1 MQITG
6 TLSKKNKRNPII
18 RYLNTLPT
26 ELRLTILSV
35 IIGAIGGLSAVIF
48 RISIEVVFTITFVIP
63 YSYFKVPYWILLLII
78 PGIGGILVGLITQN
92 VSIETKGHGI
102 PEIIDAVSMK
112 RAQINFR
119 VPIAKMVAS
128 AITLGVGGSAGREGP
143 IAQISGG
150 FGSNLGKFFHLT
162 TDEKRD
168 LILSGVASGIS
179 ATFNTPLGGVLF
191 ALEVIRRDKKA
202 TPIIPLIVSSVVG
215 STIGIVF
222 LGKSPS
228 FKFPTNLSFNNVENI
243 PIFILLGLIIGVI
256 SVIWILS
263 FYFIEDI
270 FERVKFPNYVVA
282 GFGAFLV
289 GIIQLF
295 LLISNDYREIDFP
308 LLFWL
313 PLDKLGPDLG
323 IDAIHA
329 IDLAFGREM
338 QLDVAIVLLILSF
351 LATSITLGSGGSGG
365 IFTPTLFLGVM
376 VGTIF
381 GLVLEPFINV
391 DVAVLAV
398 LGMAAFFAG
407 SARAPFTAIIM
418 TAEMVGDYLLI
429 IPLMFVV
436 SSSWIISSILYKRD
450 IFIEKLFR
458 RGVQPQSQY
467 DIFQDI
473 QVDEIMQKK
482 VIGVHPKDRLERVIQ
497 LMNESGHT
505 GFPVT
510 DEISNELVGIIT
522 EHDVEHFLHSKQAAQ
537 GWAVSDVCTKH
548 VVSVLS
554 GCPLSTA
561 FKIMAGRDINR
572 LPVVS
577 IDHILIG
584 WITRSDIMRT
594 YLHIQQSQLHRDFEE
609 NLFESDFFTKKYMI
623 DVENNEE
630 FVNLR

>member
-6 TLSKKNKRNPII
+6 TISRKGKSNLII
-18 RYLNTLPT
+18 RYLNMLPS
-26 ELRLTILSV
+26 EVRLTIFAIL
-35 IIGAIGGLSAVIF
+35 IGVIGGLSAVTF
-48 RISIEVVFTITFVIP
+48 RLMIEIVFTITFVFP
-63 YSYFKVPYWILLLII
+63 YKYFNVPYWILLLII
-78 PGIGGILVGLITQN
+78 PALGGIMVGFITQN

-150 FGSNLGKFFHLT
+150 FGSNLGRFFHLT

-168 LILSGVASGIS
+168 LILSGVAAGIS

-202 TPIIPLIVSSVVG
+202 PPIIPLIISSVVG

-228 FKFPTNLSFNNVENI
+228 FKFPTNLSFQNVANI
-243 PIFILLGLIIGVI
+243 PIFIILGLIIGI
-256 SVIWILS
+256 FSVIWIRG
-263 FYFIEDI
+263 FYFIETNFDKI
-270 FERVKFPNYVVA
+270 KLPNYVVA
-282 GFGAFLV
+282 GVGAFLV
-289 GIIQLF
+289 GLIQLF
-295 LLISNDYREIDFP
+295 LLVSNDYREIDFP

-313 PLDKLGPDLG
+313 PLDRLGPDLG

-329 IDLAFGREM
+329 IDLAFDRQL

-351 LATSITLGSGGSGG
+351 FSTSITLGSGGSGG

-376 VGTIF
+376 VGTVF
-381 GLVLEPFINV
+381 GLLLEPFIGV
-391 DVAVLAV
+391 DVAVLSV

-436 SSSWIISSILYKRD
+436 SASWLMSSLLFNRD
-450 IFIEKLFR
+450 IFVEKLFR
-458 RGVQPQSQY
+458 RGIQPQSEF
-467 DIFQDI
+467 DIIQDI
-473 QVDEIMQKK
+473 LVDEIMIKN
-482 VIGVHPKDRLERVIQ
+482 VIQVHPKDRLETVIQ
-497 LMNESGHT
+497 LMNKSGHT
-505 GFPVT
+505 GYPVT
-510 DEISNELVGIIT
+510 DEVSKELLGIIT

-572 LPVVS
+572 LPIVS
-577 IDHILIG
+577 PEHILIG
-584 WITRSDIMRT
+584 WITRSDIMRA
-594 YLHIQQSQLHRDFEE
+594 YLHIQQTQLHQDFEE
-609 NLFESDFFTKKYMI
+609 NLFESDFFAKKYMV
-623 DVENNEE
+623 DVDSK
-630 FVNLR
+630 